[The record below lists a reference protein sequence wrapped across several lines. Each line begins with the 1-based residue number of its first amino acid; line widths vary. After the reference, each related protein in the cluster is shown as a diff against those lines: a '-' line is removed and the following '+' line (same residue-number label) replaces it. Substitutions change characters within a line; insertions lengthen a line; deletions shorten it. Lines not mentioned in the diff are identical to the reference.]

1 MLLNSLRGS
10 FFPSCPGKQS
20 KESMGIV
27 SVFVGILVRVRW
39 DFDILLFGTSL
50 MFISF

>member
-10 FFPSCPGKQS
+10 FFPIAQ
-20 KESMGIV
+20 V
-27 SVFVGILVRVRW
+27 SGLRRAWVLFLFVGILVGVRW
-39 DFDILLFGTSL
+39 DFDLLPFGISL